1 MISSAI
7 QFEYDMFT
15 SLKKKF
21 AETHPHYK
29 QINEHGFALTNDSNK
44 LDLLVTGLTHGDEV
58 IGLQI
63 INLLLNDIML
73 HKKFDLKIGF
83 LLNNLPAFHQGQRY
97 LESDL
102 NRSFMVSEIKTSE
115 QKIASDIQNI
125 IENLQIKLILD
136 LHQTSEPTKD
146 CFAVIPEVPEL
157 IQLAYQ
163 FSPKSPIVSFSS
175 EGFSSEGKTLLE
187 YAQNTGVKSLT
198 FEIGQKGLNADLA
211 NQFKTIIFNA
221 LSSLDEIL
229 QKSVKNLGY
238 LMINQMIPN
247 INGYAL
253 KPGLKSLDP
262 VVKDQILADNQITAD
277 VFKSPIDGY
286 IIFPRYH
293 NIRAVESNIG
303 VLATEKRLN

>member
-1 MISSAI
+1 MISQEI
-7 QFEYDMFT
+7 QFEYDTFIE
-15 SLKKKF
+15 LKKKF
-21 AETHPHYK
+21 SEIHPHYK

-63 INLLLNDIML
+63 INLLLNEIML

-102 NRSFMVSEIKTSE
+102 NRSFMVKEIKTAE
-115 QKIASDIQNI
+115 QKIADNIQDII
-125 IENLQIKLILD
+125 KNLQIKLILD
-136 LHQTSEPTKD
+136 LHQTSEPTKE

-163 FSPKSPIVSFSS
+163 FSPESPIVSFSS

-187 YAQNTGVKSLT
+187 FAQNTGVKSLT
-198 FEIGQKGLNADLA
+198 FEIGQKGLNSDLA

-221 LSSLDEIL
+221 LNNLDKIL
-229 QKSVKNLGY
+229 QKTVKNLGY

-253 KPGLKSLDP
+253 KPHLKSLDP
-262 VVKDQILADNQITAD
+262 VVKDQVLADNHITGE
-277 VFKSPIDGY
+277 VFRCPIDGY

-293 NIRAVESNIG
+293 NIRGAESNIG
-303 VLATEKRLN
+303 VLATEKRLS